1 MDIEM
6 ISSAVIDEKKVKC
19 FTPEKLEEMKAALRK
34 YRCELLEDL
43 HDRQKRL
50 DRIDLAIRKTEK
62 ELKKRKAVV
71 PKK

>member
-1 MDIEM
+1 M
-6 ISSAVIDEKKVKC
+6 ISSTVIDEKKVKS

-71 PKK
+71 PK